1 MIGKGVKSPFD
12 LCACLP
18 LDILGKGVKSPF
30 DLCACLSLDILDIIS
45 EFSQYSNRFKSIVWQ
60 ENIYLKE
67 SVRYFH
73 ELSES

>member
-1 MIGKGVKSPFD
+1 MIIKSTVD

-18 LDILGKGVKSPF
+18 
-30 DLCACLSLDILDIIS
+30 LDILDIIS